1 MKKTI
6 KIEEETH
13 NKLMLVKTME
23 KIDHHKNLKTI
34 DEVINYLFEKYQGE

>member
-13 NKLMLVKTME
+13 KRLEEHGVKGETFDDIISKLLE
-23 KIDHHKNLKTI
+23 GN
-34 DEVINYLFEKYQGE
+34 